1 LLQADAQLIHVAGL
15 GCRRG
20 CTCAQLFDL
29 LQQALRPHGLQPA
42 DLNGLAS
49 SSHKRDEPGLCQL
62 AEQLCLP
69 IAWLPASQLNDYHQR
84 LGQTSALSL
93 QITGSAGVAEASAL
107 AQAEALSGQRAELLG
122 AKLRSANATCA
133 LARAQFLEKLFLEIQ

>member
-1 LLQADAQLIHVAGL
+1 LL
-15 GCRRG
+15 
-20 CTCAQLFDL
+20 DL

-42 DLNGLAS
+42 DLSGLAS
-49 SSHKRDEPGLCQL
+49 SSHKRDEPGLRQL
-62 AEQLCLP
+62 AEQLSLP

-107 AQAEALSGQRAELLG
+107 AQAEVLSGQRAELLG

-133 LARAQFLEKLFLEIQ
+133 LARAQLLEIA

>member
-1 LLQADAQLIHVAGL
+1 LL
-15 GCRRG
+15 
-20 CTCAQLFDL
+20 DL

-42 DLNGLAS
+42 DLSGLAS
-49 SSHKRDEPGLCQL
+49 SSHKRDEPGLRQL
-62 AEQLCLP
+62 AEHLNLP
-69 IAWLPASQLNDYHQR
+69 LVWLSASQLNDYHQR

-133 LARAQFLEKLFLEIQ
+133 LARAQLLEIA